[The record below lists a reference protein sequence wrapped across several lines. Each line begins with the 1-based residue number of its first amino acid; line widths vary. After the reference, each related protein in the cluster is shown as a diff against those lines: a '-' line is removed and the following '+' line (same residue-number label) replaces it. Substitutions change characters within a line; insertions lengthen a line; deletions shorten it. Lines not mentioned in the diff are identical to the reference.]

1 MFTEPVYCVYN
12 LQQTANLMFNLSL
25 FQSIHIQNKSDE
37 LTQEHMSLKK
47 KTTAKRKNTETE
59 EESRE

>member
-1 MFTEPVYCVYN
+1 MSVDDVK
-12 LQQTANLMFNLSL
+12 LVARRSTAL
-25 FQSIHIQNKSDE
+25 SIHIQNKSDE